1 MSQIA
6 YMVDRLTDEL
16 HRACRGALP
25 PQEARA
31 IADRMVVEFLNREA
45 EDADLS
51 LRARGAVQDI
61 RRLTLKSARADMRD
75 TLIPK
80 GQIFDILDRWGLR

>member
-6 YMVDRLTDEL
+6 YMVDRMADEL
-16 HRACRGALP
+16 YRACRGALP

-45 EDADLS
+45 KNADLS
-51 LRARGAVQDI
+51 LRARGAVREI
-61 RRLTLKSARADMRD
+61 RSLTLKSARANMRD